1 MGGHKVKLVDTSS
14 WVDYL
19 RQNES
24 AAGRR
29 VEELVLAGE
38 AAWCDMTAVELW
50 NGTRGEREKRE
61 LALLEKDITLCPVDA
76 EAWHVARKLA
86 VRCRESGFTLPAS
99 DIVIAA
105 CAARHGLELEHCDK
119 HFEKIMPIAAKL

>member
-1 MGGHKVKLVDTSS
+1 VGGDEVKLVDTSS
-14 WVDYL
+14 WVEYL
-19 RQNES
+19 RELDS

-29 VEELVLAGE
+29 VEDLVLDGE
-38 AAWCDMTAVELW
+38 AGWCDMTAVELW

-61 LALLEKDITLCPVDA
+61 LAELEKDIVLFSVDA
-76 EAWHVARKLA
+76 EAWRVARKLA
-86 VRCRESGFTLPAS
+86 VSCRASGFTMPTN

-105 CAARHGLELEHCDK
+105 CAARHGLELEHCDR